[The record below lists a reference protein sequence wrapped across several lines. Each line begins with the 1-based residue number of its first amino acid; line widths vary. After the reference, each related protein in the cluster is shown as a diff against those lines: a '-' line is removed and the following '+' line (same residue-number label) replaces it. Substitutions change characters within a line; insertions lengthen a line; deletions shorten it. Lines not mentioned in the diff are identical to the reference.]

1 MKKVLFIILWLLF
14 IDNVYA
20 ENILDNYSINVKL
33 HGTKVNIT
41 EKFDVINVTD
51 SNYIKESF
59 INLDN
64 YTLVESNIEGFKIVD
79 EQSYHFWPFFTGKIK
94 PNESYI
100 IEYITDFD
108 KFGTGAY
115 SFITPNLTIIN
126 NLTFRIEY
134 DKLISSIGVY
144 GYSEGAYEITKD
156 GNIVIGKLAKRT
168 TNANFQV
175 NAWKEELDNKEESV
189 NDKISEKG
197 ILDTTI
203 ICIVLLLLSGTVL
216 MFFKKL

>member
-1 MKKVLFIILWLLF
+1 MKKVLLIISLLLF

-33 HGTKVNIT
+33 QGTKVNIT
-41 EKFDVINVTD
+41 EKFDVINVTN
-51 SNYIKESF
+51 SNYTKESF

-64 YTLVESNIEGFKIVD
+64 YTLVESNIEDFKIVD

-115 SFITPNLTIIN
+115 SFKTPNLTIIN

-144 GYSEGAYEITKD
+144 GYSEGTYEIVKD
-156 GNIVIGKLAKRT
+156 GNIVIGKLTERT
-168 TNANFQV
+168 SNADFRV

-197 ILDTTI
+197 ILDITI
-203 ICIVLLLLSGTVL
+203 ICIVLLLYTGAVL